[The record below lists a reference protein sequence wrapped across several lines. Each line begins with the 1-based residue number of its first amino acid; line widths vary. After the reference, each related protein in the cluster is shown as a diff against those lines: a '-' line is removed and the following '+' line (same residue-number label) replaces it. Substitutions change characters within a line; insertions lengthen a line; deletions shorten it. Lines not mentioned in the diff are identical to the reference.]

1 MTHEQQQVKNWMQKF
16 GQDTPEK
23 PCIPS
28 HEVRMLR
35 AKLILKKA
43 RETIEALGFQIS
55 LDSKYLNMEVVFDK
69 SVELNVVSRFDPNL
83 IAIADGCE
91 DLKVVTEG
99 TLIACGLV
107 KAGNQDDSH
116 NPHTNEDPLFTEVMR
131 SNNSKMWSGEELIAD
146 QAARCSTL
154 KFSEHAKGTF
164 EVATNKYVVKDSSGK
179 VIKSPSYSPANLT
192 PIIEAMSK

>member
-16 GQDTPEK
+16 GQETPEK

-28 HEVRMLR
+28 LEIRKLR
-35 AKLILKKA
+35 AKLILEEA
-43 RETIEALGFQIS
+43 LETVAALGFVTDDGH
-55 LDSKYLNMEVVFDK
+55 LVEDLL
-69 SVELNVVSRFDPNL
+69 SVADEQEPNL
-83 IAIADGCE
+83 VEIADGCE

-116 NPHTNEDPLFTEVMR
+116 DPHTNEDPLFTEVMR
-131 SNNSKMWSGEELIAD
+131 SNNNKMWSGEELIAD